1 MKSLKGRVAVVT
13 GAASGI
19 GLAMAE
25 RFAAEGMKV
34 VLADVEVEPLGQA
47 ERSLRSAGAEVLAL
61 PTDVSKA
68 DQVDRL
74 AQSAREA
81 FGGIHVVCNNAGV
94 GATSG
99 AAFWEMSQ
107 ADWEWV
113 LGVNLWGVINGM
125 RTFIPILLEQE
136 EGHVV
141 NTASMAGLN
150 TSAPGAMG
158 VYSVTKHAVVA
169 LSESLHLSLQIRG
182 ANVGVSVL
190 CPAWVRTNISD
201 SARNRPAEYR
211 PATQPE
217 LTPEAAAAI
226 GYIRG
231 LVATGTPPA
240 DIAAT
245 VVDAIRKQ
253 RFYVIPHPE
262 ALPIVR
268 QRMEDILESRS
279 PVLGPPWAPLRAR

>member
-19 GLAMAE
+19 GLAMAD

-34 VLADVEVEPLGQA
+34 VLADVEIEPLGRA
-47 ERSLRSAGAEVLAL
+47 ERSLRSAGAEVLAV

-74 AQSAREA
+74 AQDALKA
-81 FGGIHVVCNNAGV
+81 FGSIHVVCNNAGV
-94 GATSG
+94 GASSG

-113 LGVNLWGVINGM
+113 LGVNLWGAINGM

-158 VYSVTKHAVVA
+158 VYTLTKHAVVA
-169 LSESLHLSLQIRG
+169 LSESLHVSLQLRG

-190 CPAWVRTNISD
+190 CPAWVRTNISE
-201 SARNRPAEYR
+201 SGRNRPAEYR
-211 PATQPE
+211 PATQPV
-217 LTPEAAAAI
+217 LTQEAAAAI
-226 GYIRG
+226 GFIKQ
-231 LVATGTPPA
+231 LVATGTSPA
-240 DIAAT
+240 EIAAI
-245 VVDAIRKQ
+245 VVDAIQKQ
-253 RFYVIPHPE
+253 RFYVIPHRE
-262 ALPIVR
+262 ALPGVR
-268 QRMEDILESRS
+268 QRMEDILKGRS
-279 PVLGPPWAPLRAR
+279 PVLGPPWAPWRPR